1 MGTFLFSRVGGVLV
15 VALKF
20 LGGEMSD
27 QLRYLITLNCLDGNM
42 NEVLSMGPKHPIG
55 DKVNET
61 HFLADI
67 HICLSQLKN
76 QNTSGELY
84 VK

>member
-42 NEVLSMGPKHPIG
+42 KCYQWARSIPLETKLTKHTFWQISTF
-55 DKVNET
+55 VSHN
-61 HFLADI
+61 
-67 HICLSQLKN
+67 
-76 QNTSGELY
+76 
-84 VK
+84 